1 MRYFLL
7 VVVVCSIPILNGCS
21 PTFNWR
27 DVRPD
32 QTPLAALLPCKP
44 DQGAR
49 VVSLGAKDVTMTML
63 GCDAGGATFALAYAD
78 MKDAAMT
85 GAVLAQWKAATL
97 GNMRAQSSSEL
108 PFLLKGASVLPQSV
122 QVAARGVRPD
132 GAAVAVQAVW
142 FAAGS
147 LVFQA
152 AVYADTVRPA
162 VAETFF
168 AGFKLQ

>member
-7 VVVVCSIPILNGCS
+7 VAVLCSIPILNGCS

-32 QTPLAALLPCKP
+32 QTPLVALFPCKP

-63 GCDAGGATFALAYAD
+63 GCDAGGATFTLAYAD
-78 MKDAAMT
+78 LKDAAMT
-85 GAVLAQWKAATL
+85 GAGLAQWKAATL
-97 GNMRAQSSSEL
+97 GNMRTKSSSEL
-108 PFLLKGASVLPQSV
+108 PFLLKGARVLPQSV
-122 QVAARGVRPD
+122 QVEARGFRPD
-132 GAAVAVQAVW
+132 GMAVAVQAVW

-147 LVFQA
+147 QVYQA
-152 AVYADTVRPA
+152 AVYADA
-162 VAETFF
+162 SNHAAAETYF
-168 AGFKLQ
+168 AGLGLQ

>member
-7 VVVVCSIPILNGCS
+7 IAALCAIPILHGCS

-27 DVRPD
+27 DVRLD
-32 QTPLAALLPCKP
+32 QAPLAALFPCKP

-63 GCDAGGATFALAYAD
+63 GCDAGGATFTLAYAD
-78 MKDAAMT
+78 MKDAAVT

-97 GNMRAQSSSEL
+97 GNMRTQSSSEL
-108 PFLLKGASVLPQSV
+108 PFLLNGARVLPQSV
-122 QVAARGVRPD
+122 QVAARGARPD
-132 GAAVAVQAVW
+132 GTAVAVQAVW

-152 AVYADTVRPA
+152 AVYADTISPA
-162 VAETFF
+162 VAETYF
-168 AGFKLQ
+168 AGLRLQ